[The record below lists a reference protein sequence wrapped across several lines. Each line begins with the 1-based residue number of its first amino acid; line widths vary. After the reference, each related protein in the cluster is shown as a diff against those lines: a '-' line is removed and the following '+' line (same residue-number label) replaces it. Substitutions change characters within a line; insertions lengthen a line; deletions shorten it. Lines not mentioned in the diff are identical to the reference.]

1 MMSKISLVLKNEFIS
16 TVTRRSFII
25 TLLLIPIASFI
36 MMLVVSILGTNTGNV
51 VSQIFTPSQQLVH
64 EGYVDE
70 SGIIQKLPPDYDP
83 ARLIAYSNRTQ
94 ADLALKGGEIS
105 GYYIVPKD
113 YLAKGEVTI
122 VQAKYNPFSAF
133 DNADVLRQI
142 LKFNLLGGDFALFN
156 KYNIPANVETFS
168 QAPATPSRDQ
178 ENMLTFFLPYIVTM
192 LFYIVI
198 LTSSSLML
206 NSVTIEKQNRVI
218 EILMSSITPIQM
230 LVGKIIAL
238 GLVGLLQTITWSGA
252 SYLLLKVSGKSIDL
266 GAFQLPPS
274 ILIWGVIYFLLGY
287 AVYASLMAGIG
298 ALVPNLREASQAT
311 TVVIIPVIIPLLLIS
326 ALINAPDGALATV
339 LSIFPLTAP
348 IAMMTRLAAT
358 SVPIWQHLL
367 AVGLLSLTA
376 LLILRSVAGM
386 FRAQT
391 LLSGQAFNMKV
402 LFKALLGQA

>member
-1 MMSKISLVLKNEFIS
+1 MEKIMLVLKNEFIS

-25 TLLLIPIASFI
+25 TLLLIPVASLI
-36 MMLVVSILGTNTGNV
+36 MMLVVSILGKNTGSI
-51 VSQIFTPSQQLVH
+51 VSQIFSPSQQKVY

-70 SGIIQKLPPDYDP
+70 SGLIQKLPPDYDP
-83 ARLIAYSNRTQ
+83 TRLIAYPDRSQ
-94 ADLALKGGEIS
+94 ADLAMKAGEIS

-122 VQAKYNPFSAF
+122 VQAKYNPLSAF
-133 DNADVLRQI
+133 DNADAFRQI
-142 LKFNLLGGDFALFN
+142 LKFNLLGGDIALLE
-156 KYNIPANVETFS
+156 KYNLPANVETVT
-168 QAPATPSRDQ
+168 QVPATPTRDQ
-178 ENMLTFFLPYIVTM
+178 GNVLTFFLPYIVTM

-218 EILMSSITPIQM
+218 EILMSSVTPIQM

-238 GLVGLLQTITWSGA
+238 GLVGLLQTIAWSGA
-252 SYLLLKVSGKSIDL
+252 GYLLLKVSGRSIEL

-274 ILIWGVIYFLLGY
+274 ILIWGIIYFLLGY

-311 TVVIIPVIIPLLLIS
+311 TVVIIPVIIPLMLIS
-326 ALINAPDGALATV
+326 ALINAPDGVLATV

-358 SVPIWQHLL
+358 SVPLWQHLL
-367 AVGLLSLTA
+367 AVVLLGLTA

-402 LFKALLGQA
+402 FFRALIGQA